1 MIENAPQSLRVL
13 RPEQREFYL
22 ANGYLLVDRLIDA
35 DVIADL
41 NAVTDTFVD
50 RSCAKSR
57 SDTDFDLAP
66 EHNATAPKVRR
77 IKRPDEQHPLYWDV
91 AVGVIA
97 DVVADLIGPDV
108 VYHHSKLN
116 FKWHGGTDG
125 GDDTVAWHQDIQ
137 FYPHTNYSP
146 LTVGIYLRDTGP
158 EDGPLTVLP
167 GSHDGPLFDQY
178 DGDGNWT
185 GCLSEADSATLDVS
199 GAVELCGAAGSITIH
214 NCRTVHSS
222 PPSKRANGRP
232 LLLHAYAAG
241 DAYAYTAHPDPSCH
255 AYEVVRGQRAR
266 WARHDPRPCLLP
278 PDWSGGYTS
287 IFAAQ
292 TGEGAVPVADQV
304 VTRTGG
310 GK

>member
-1 MIENAPQSLRVL
+1 MTETISDSLAVL
-13 RPEQREFYL
+13 SAEQRASYH
-22 ANGYLLVDRLIDA
+22 ADGYLLVDRLIDEEM
-35 DVIADL
+35 VVKL
-41 NAVTDTFVD
+41 NAVTDEFIT
-50 RSCAKSR
+50 RSRGIAQ
-57 SDTDFDLAP
+57 SDSNFDLAP
-66 EHNATAPKVRR
+66 EHSTQNPMVRR

-97 DVVADLIGPDV
+97 DVVSDLLGPDV
-108 VYHHSKLN
+108 IYHHSKLN
-116 FKWHGGTDG
+116 FKWHG

-167 GSHDGPLFDQY
+167 GSQDGPLFDQY
-178 DGDGNWT
+178 DDAGNWT
-185 GCLSEADSATLDVS
+185 GCLSDADSAALDTS
-199 GAVELCGAAGSITIH
+199 NAVELCGAAGSITIH
-214 NCRTVHSS
+214 NCRTLHAS

-241 DAYAYTAHPDPSCH
+241 DAFAYTAHPDPSCH
-255 AYEVVRGQRAR
+255 AYEVVRGTRAR

-292 TGEGAVPVADQV
+292 TGEERAA
-304 VTRTGG
+304 T
-310 GK
+310 

>member
-1 MIENAPQSLRVL
+1 MIENTAQSLRIL
-13 RPEQREFYL
+13 SPQQCDSYL
-22 ANGYLLVDRLIDA
+22 ADGYLLVDRLIDSE
-35 DVIADL
+35 VIAEL
-41 NAVTDTFVD
+41 GAVTDEFVV
-50 RSCAKSR
+50 RSREISR
-57 SDTDFDLAP
+57 SNTDFDLAP
-66 EHNATAPKVRR
+66 EHSADAPMVRR
-77 IKRPDEQHPLYWDV
+77 IKRPDEQHPLYWEV

-97 DVVADLIGPDV
+97 DVVADLLGADV

-116 FKWHGGTDG
+116 FKWHGGG
-125 GDDTVAWHQDIQ
+125 DTVAWHQDIQ

-158 EDGPLTVLP
+158 EDGPLTILP

-178 DGDGNWT
+178 DSDGNWT
-185 GCLSEADSATLDVS
+185 GCLSDADSATLDTS
-199 GAVELCGAAGSITIH
+199 DAVELCGAAGSITVH

-255 AYEVVRGQRAR
+255 AYEVVRGERAR

-287 IFAAQ
+287 IYAAQ
-292 TGEGAVPVADQV
+292 TGEGAVPAAD
-304 VTRTGG
+304 
-310 GK
+310 

>member
-1 MIENAPQSLRVL
+1 MMENASQTLRVL
-13 RPEQREFYL
+13 SPEQRKCYL
-22 ANGYLLVDRLIDA
+22 TDGYLLVDRLIDG
-35 DVIADL
+35 DIIAGL
-41 NAVTDTFVD
+41 NTVTDEFVA
-50 RSCAKSR
+50 RSRQQTKS
-57 SDTDFDLAP
+57 DKNFDLAP
-66 EHNATAPKVRR
+66 EHSADAPMVRR

-97 DVVADLIGPDV
+97 DVVADLLGPDV

-116 FKWHGGTDG
+116 FKWHGTGDG
-125 GDDTVAWHQDIQ
+125 SEDTVAWHQDIQ

-167 GSHDGPLFDQY
+167 GSHDGAMYDQY
-178 DGDGNWT
+178 DGEGNWT
-185 GCLSEADSATLDVS
+185 GCLSPTDSEALDIS
-199 GAVELCGAAGSITIH
+199 KAVELCGLAGSITIH

-241 DAYAYTAHPDPSCH
+241 DAFAYTAHPDPSCH
-255 AYEVVRGQRAR
+255 AYEMVRGTRAR

-287 IFAAQ
+287 IYAAQ
-292 TGEGAVPVADQV
+292 TGEGAVPVAD
-304 VTRTGG
+304 
-310 GK
+310 

>member
-1 MIENAPQSLRVL
+1 MLPDGIPKTPPGVL
-13 RPEQREFYL
+13 TEDQRAAYHRDGF
-22 ANGYLLVDRLIDA
+22 LLVSKVIDEETVGRLND
-35 DVIADL
+35 
-41 NAVTDTFVD
+41 VTDSFV
-50 RSCAKSR
+50 SR
-57 SDTDFDLAP
+57 SRTHTESDATFDLAP
-66 EHNATAPKVRR
+66 EHSADNPMVRR
-77 IKRPDEQHPLYWDV
+77 IKRPDEQHPLYWEM
-91 AVGVIA
+91 ATGVIA
-97 DVVADLIGPDV
+97 DIVADLIGPDV

-116 FKWHGGTDG
+116 FKWHG

-158 EDGPLTVLP
+158 DDGPLTVLP
-167 GSHDGPLFDQY
+167 GSHNGPLYDQY

-185 GCLSEADSATLDVS
+185 GCLSDADAAELDTSA
-199 GAVELCGAAGSITIH
+199 AVELTGAAGSITIH

-222 PPSKRANGRP
+222 PPSRRANGRP

-241 DAYAYTAHPDPSCH
+241 DAFAYTAHPDPSKH
-255 AYEVVRGQRAR
+255 AYEVVRGTRAR

-292 TGEGAVPVADQV
+292 TGEDHAAAE
-304 VTRTGG
+304 
-310 GK
+310 